1 MPSCMLMNPLL
12 YVESV
17 VEALKPFDTFVIE
30 SELLDILQ
38 TLTEAK
44 YNMFFNKAEND
55 QKLQQAVKKHSV
67 FKLTYSGDTSDY
79 WMYTGMLKK
88 NVSLIPQTNQ
98 NTYF

>member
-1 MPSCMLMNPLL
+1 MNPLL

-44 YNMFFNKAEND
+44 YNMFFNKAEN
-55 QKLQQAVKKHSV
+55 
-67 FKLTYSGDTSDY
+67 
-79 WMYTGMLKK
+79 
-88 NVSLIPQTNQ
+88 
-98 NTYF
+98 